1 MPDTKIARFLDF
13 ELDFGLFQLRWK
25 GEQVKIE
32 RLPLE
37 LLMFLVENQGQLVTR
52 EQMREKL
59 WSESFI
65 ADEDGINTAVYKIRD
80 ALKDDCSN
88 PKCLITV
95 VRKGY
100 RFVAEVTTVVAPKA
114 SEDEPAF
121 TGQGETISER
131 SLQGKDVS
139 KRKLLRRLTW
149 CVGGGLSLLLAVG
162 SLKPD
167 LRLETKSTANMDQRN
182 PYGAAVTVRNDSWFD
197 VYDVQPSCSTGYGT
211 SDYKEEIVR
220 GNTIPRISRIPA
232 HGAALIIC
240 NLAAAAPGLA
250 AEPYKVNKREF
261 TADIEL
267 SYRSL
272 LWFQRTQDYWFWVK
286 PMINGDVEWLQTS

>member
-13 ELDFGLFQLRWK
+13 ELDFGLFQLRWNGK
-25 GEQVKIE
+25 KVKIE

-37 LLMFLVENQGQLVTR
+37 LLMFLVENQGQLVNR
-52 EQMREKL
+52 DQIRKKL
-59 WSESFI
+59 WGESFI
-65 ADEDGINTAVYKIRD
+65 ADEDERINTVVRKIRA

-88 PKCLITV
+88 PKFLTTV
-95 VRKGY
+95 PGKGY
-100 RFVAEVTTVVAPKA
+100 CFVAEVTTAVAPKA
-114 SEDEPAF
+114 SEDAPAF

-131 SLQGKDVS
+131 SWQGKDVS
-139 KRKLLRRLTW
+139 KRKLLRLTW
-149 CVGGGLSLLLAVG
+149 CVGAGLSLLLAVG
-162 SLKPD
+162 SVKPD
-167 LRLETKSTANMDQRN
+167 LRLEVKSTANWDQRN

-211 SDYKEEIVR
+211 SDYKEELVR
-220 GNTIPRISRIPA
+220 GNTISRISRIPA
-232 HGAALIIC
+232 HGAALIVC

-261 TADIEL
+261 SADIEL

>member
-1 MPDTKIARFLDF
+1 
-13 ELDFGLFQLRWK
+13 
-25 GEQVKIE
+25 
-32 RLPLE
+32 
-37 LLMFLVENQGQLVTR
+37 MFLVENQGQLVTR
-52 EQMREKL
+52 EQIQERL
-59 WSESFI
+59 WGKDFI
-65 ADEDGINTAVYKIRD
+65 NAVDGINTVAYKVRE
-80 ALKDDCSN
+80 ALNDDSSN

-121 TGQGETISER
+121 TAQGETISER

-149 CVGGGLSLLLAVG
+149 CVGGGLTLLLAVG

-167 LRLETKSTANMDQRN
+167 LRLEIKSTANMDQRN
-182 PYGAAVTVRNDSWFD
+182 PYAAAVTIRNNSWFD
-197 VYDVQPSCSTGYGT
+197 VYDVQPSCSTGYAT
-211 SDYKEEIVR
+211 PDYKEEIVR

-250 AEPYKVNKREF
+250 AEPYQVNKREF
-261 TADIEL
+261 SADIEL

-272 LWFQRTQDYWFWVK
+272 LWWFQRTQDYWFWVK